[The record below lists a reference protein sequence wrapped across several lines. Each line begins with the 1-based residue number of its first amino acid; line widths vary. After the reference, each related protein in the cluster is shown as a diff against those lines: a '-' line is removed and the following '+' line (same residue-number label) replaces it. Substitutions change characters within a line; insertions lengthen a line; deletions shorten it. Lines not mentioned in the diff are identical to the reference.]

1 MRQRLIGGIGR
12 LLAGMRSPPR
22 ALPAHPMLPA
32 DEPLASLPVVVLDT
46 ETTGLNVQRDRIVSL
61 GALQLRGGH
70 PETVPALDYLV
81 HPGVKIPARAS
92 NIHGLTDDSVAFA
105 PSFAL
110 VAPALLAYWHRRVL
124 IGHNIAFDLAILRHE
139 AERVRLPFRPP
150 AAALDIGLLYA
161 GLRPRVASITLET
174 IAEDF
179 GVAIDG
185 RHTALGDAE
194 ATARIWARLLPA
206 LGQAGV
212 ATLGAARSLMARQ
225 RDLLHG
231 QGRAGWA
238 VEDLLPPGGP
248 RHG

>member
-1 MRQRLIGGIGR
+1 MRRRLIGGIGR
-12 LLAGMRSPPR
+12 LLAGMRSPPH
-22 ALPAHPMLPA
+22 ALPAHLLLPA

-46 ETTGLNVQRDRIVSL
+46 ETTGLNVQRDRLVSL

-70 PETVPALDYLV
+70 MEAVPALDYLV

-92 NIHGLTDDSVAFA
+92 AIHGLTDDSVAFA

-110 VAPALLAYWHRRVL
+110 VAPALLAYWQRRVL
-124 IGHNIAFDLAILRHE
+124 VGHNIAFDLAILRHE

-212 ATLGAARSLMARQ
+212 GTLGAACSLMARQ